1 MKISRIFSVQRIL
14 VSVLCITTVALGVL
28 FFRSHHM
35 SQTGTLLLLNGTS
48 SSGKSAIL
56 NSFQKKHPDFK
67 VFKIDDWFPDEMS
80 QRATELG
87 WQESSGMNSWIFLA
101 TYAEEKTGKPC
112 FDSEIRAAL
121 FPQLAIP
128 MYAAAKKAL
137 QAGHNVVIDTV
148 FEYDPLYEKFSGF
161 FAGFKCVKVLVYCPL
176 DVLLERVEARNRSGV
191 QGETRTAFQSFEQF
205 PALYKAQ
212 ETVDEVIVD
221 TVSAA
226 SMKDALRV
234 AVQELIDNKI
244 PDKYLPRLQA
254 FEQDFIEQFKLDGQ
268 NSITL
273 VPRHQYDLILNSGK
287 HTPDEL
293 AVEIER
299 ILN

>member
-1 MKISRIFSVQRIL
+1 MEISRIFSVHRIVL
-14 VSVLCITTVALGVL
+14 AALCITICALLGL
-28 FFRSHHM
+28 FFRSHRM

-56 NSFQKKHPDFK
+56 NSFQKNHPDFK
-67 VFKIDDWFPDEMS
+67 VFKIDEWFPDEMS
-80 QRATELG
+80 QKAIELG
-87 WQESSGMNSWIFLA
+87 WQESSGMNPWIFLA

-128 MYAAAKKAL
+128 MYTAAKKAL

-176 DVLLERVEARNRSGV
+176 DVLLERVEARNRSAV

-205 PALYKAQ
+205 PALYKVQ
-212 ETVDEVIVD
+212 EHVDEVIVD
-221 TVSAA
+221 TVSAV
-226 SMKDALRV
+226 SMKDALQV

-254 FEQDFIEQFKLDGQ
+254 FEQISLHSLSLMDKIKSSLLRGI
-268 NSITL
+268 SMI
-273 VPRHQYDLILNSGK
+273 
-287 HTPDEL
+287 
-293 AVEIER
+293 
-299 ILN
+299 